1 MPILYTC
8 THAHIHCKYA
18 VFKFTKYT
26 ATTAHVQLHVI
37 PHARLHVYMCS
48 HDLHTHHMH
57 TKHIIVRRI
66 FLPVVDENYE
76 GGGTPAAAASSG
88 SVLAM
93 VENGSHDHTGLEEE
107 EVTAEE
113 YVTIESYQADGPG
126 QVSFKEGENVHVL
139 EKLED
144 GKILQ
149 TS

>member
-1 MPILYTC
+1 
-8 THAHIHCKYA
+8 
-18 VFKFTKYT
+18 
-26 ATTAHVQLHVI
+26 
-37 PHARLHVYMCS
+37 
-48 HDLHTHHMH
+48 MH

-76 GGGTPAAAASSG
+76 EGGGTPAAAVSSGG
-88 SVLAM
+88 SVL

-144 GKILQ
+144 GMILQ

>member
-1 MPILYTC
+1 MCTC
-8 THAHIHCKYA
+8 TLMI
-18 VFKFTKYT
+18 YT
-26 ATTAHVQLHVI
+26 
-37 PHARLHVYMCS
+37 
-48 HDLHTHHMH
+48 HTHTHIMH
-57 TKHIIVRRI
+57 AAHKHIIVRRI
-66 FLPVVDENYE
+66 FLPVVDENYQQEEEE
-76 GGGTPAAAASSG
+76 GPASS
-88 SVLAM
+88 
-93 VENGSHDHTGLEEE
+93 GLEEE